1 MWRMLTNI
9 LGALL
14 LFPFIILV
22 VLIIVAKKI
31 GLPKKKRVGWAV
43 DWTTPFMILTVLIL
57 IRAIWDAWLPILLI
71 GILCLVAIG
80 FAVIE
85 RSREKEFRTSWVLRR
100 TWRAYFLLLTTA
112 YFILFITGI
121 TVQII
126 RYVN

>member
-1 MWRMLTNI
+1 MLTNI

-31 GLPKKKRVGWAV
+31 GITKKKRIGWAI
-43 DWTTPFMILTVLIL
+43 DWTTPFMVLTVLIL
-57 IRAIWDAWLPILLI
+57 IRAIWDVWLPILLI
-71 GILCLVAIG
+71 GVLCIIAIG
-80 FAVIE
+80 FSIME

-100 TWRAYFLLLTTA
+100 TWRAYFLLLTVT
-112 YFILFITGI
+112 YFLLFVIGI
-121 TVQII
+121 TLQII

>member
-1 MWRMLTNI
+1 MLTNI

-31 GLPKKKRVGWAV
+31 GLTKNKRFGWAI
-43 DWTTPFMILTVLIL
+43 DWTTPFMVLTVLIL
-57 IRAIWDAWLPILLI
+57 IRAIWDVWLPILLI
-71 GILCLVAIG
+71 GVLCIIAIG
-80 FAVIE
+80 FSIME

-100 TWRAYFLLLTTA
+100 TWRAYFLLLAVT
-112 YFILFITGI
+112 YFLLFIIGI
-121 TVQII
+121 ILQII